1 MWPLTTFAMSL
12 WQQVNVQHLLLL
24 AAVALA
30 AQYAYEALASSGKDE
45 TQQPKLRPKGTL
57 PILYNTLH
65 ALKHGQRWIDWLVEQ
80 TEIFERKSF
89 WMRIAG
95 NPDMIMLNTPEQF
108 EDVLK
113 THFECF
119 EKGERMH

>member
-1 MWPLTTFAMSL
+1 MWPLTTFATSL

-30 AQYAYEALASSGKDE
+30 AQYAHEALTAGKDG
-45 TQQPKLRPKGTL
+45 QAPKLRPKGTL

-65 ALKHGQRWIDWLVEQ
+65 VALHKHHYGDWLVEQ
-80 TEIFERKSF
+80 LEHFGGPF
-89 WMRIAG
+89 WVRILG
-95 NPDMIMLNTPEQF
+95 GPDVMVLNTPEQF